1 MSELQEFRILLQ
13 NQIDALE
20 NNQFDFILYN
30 CGSGGEF
37 LSALISKYSPLYNFP
52 LNGSYN
58 SDGRFIINIYFLAN
72 IFSDDFKYTD
82 NITVDNL
89 IQLIYQEFDNKG
101 KLINKI
107 KNFKLDHLALDSH
120 LNNLGRVLVRAHQID
135 YRYMNSKNTYFIYP
149 DTEYWQQYRY
159 KLCRL
164 KLHKNNYS
172 ESINKSKFTYSEN
185 QILFTKKIPMSKILH
200 KGYLEEIFSID
211 SDNFHEELIQWH
223 KQNLNLLNA
232 GMV

>member
-20 NNQFDFILYN
+20 NNQFDFLLYN

-37 LSALISKYSPLYNFP
+37 LSSLISKYSPSYNFP

-58 SDGRFIINIYFLAN
+58 SDGRFVVNIYFLAN
-72 IFSDDFKYTD
+72 IFSDEFKYTGE
-82 NITVDNL
+82 ITVDNL
-89 IQLIYQEFDNKG
+89 IELINQELDDKG
-101 KLINKI
+101 KLTNKI
-107 KNFKLDHLALDSH
+107 ANFKDDHLILDNH
-120 LNNLGRVLVRAHQID
+120 LNNLGKILVRAHHID
-135 YRYMNSKNTYFIYP
+135 YRYMNDKNTYFIYP
-149 DTEYWQQYRY
+149 DTEYWQKYRY

-164 KLHKNNYS
+164 KLHKK
-172 ESINKSKFTYSEN
+172 NKLKTIERAKVQHTYNEIS
-185 QILFTKKIPMSKILH
+185 FAKKIPMSKMLH
-200 KGYLEEIFSID
+200 KGYLEEIFNIGN
-211 SDNFHEELIQWH
+211 DNFHKELIEWH